1 MIPEKCTV
9 KIICNKGLILGTND
23 HGDVVVNKAGSE
35 KGQFWNLIPLE
46 DGGYIIQN
54 AETKRDLCFKR
65 NARLWRGYTSC
76 NGIGYDGNAYYDSN
90 TYVWLP
96 NLDPQR
102 WHIEKSPDGMFVLRP
117 YDDLKWA
124 LRPDEEVANSE
135 CRLTVGKSSI
145 TRWKI
150 EKVKDLTENKPPVGF
165 DHKDNSI
172 FRTVVVATM
181 STGKSTL
188 INALAGKELLPSL
201 NQACTARTVALLDND
216 QVHSP
221 KCSILYR
228 NGQVKKDIPCTI
240 NDIQAFNQDKNQDI
254 KDILVECNIEGVH
267 NIGRSLMLIDTPGVN
282 NNLDENHAKVTKDYI
297 EAMDTGLLLYMMN
310 ANQPATYDDAE
321 FLSWI
326 LEQQKKKNGLKV
338 IFVLNKID
346 EIDPESESAEEMISV
361 LVDYIKQNGFEM
373 PVLLPVSSKAALLF
387 KKALSHQKL
396 TETETDEFYKY
407 YKKFSKKTE
416 ASMDCRSL
424 FWNEKI
430 RNKENVHIDEKEYLC
445 MDLYKALEQTG
456 IPMLEHWIEKE
467 LLLSCAANTPAQE
480 Q

>member
-1 MIPEKCTV
+1 
-9 KIICNKGLILGTND
+9 
-23 HGDVVVNKAGSE
+23 
-35 KGQFWNLIPLE
+35 
-46 DGGYIIQN
+46 
-54 AETKRDLCFKR
+54 
-65 NARLWRGYTSC
+65 
-76 NGIGYDGNAYYDSN
+76 
-90 TYVWLP
+90 
-96 NLDPQR
+96 
-102 WHIEKSPDGMFVLRP
+102 
-117 YDDLKWA
+117 
-124 LRPDEEVANSE
+124 
-135 CRLTVGKSSI
+135 
-145 TRWKI
+145 
-150 EKVKDLTENKPPVGF
+150 
-165 DHKDNSI
+165 
-172 FRTVVVATM
+172 
-181 STGKSTL
+181 
-188 INALAGKELLPSL
+188 
-201 NQACTARTVALLDND
+201 
-216 QVHSP
+216 
-221 KCSILYR
+221 
-228 NGQVKKDIPCTI
+228 
-240 NDIQAFNQDKNQDI
+240 
-254 KDILVECNIEGVH
+254 
-267 NIGRSLMLIDTPGVN
+267 
-282 NNLDENHAKVTKDYI
+282 
-297 EAMDTGLLLYMMN
+297 MMN

-416 ASMDCRSL
+416 SSMDCRSL

-456 IPMLEHWIEKE
+456 IPMLERWIEKE